1 MYVTDSAPCAIWR
14 LQGRDHQSEVT
25 DINRQRFL
33 SELAKLLSFMHEED
47 RQRAIAAYT
56 ALFDQADDEQAML
69 QTLNTP
75 LVQAVQVA
83 RAYNS
88 GRHGDGEADGI
99 PPYLQT
105 IYDIGTAALSEQPI
119 QNQADE
125 DQFSLFDEE
134 REAAP
139 TYDTA
144 PYVPQEAEVTA
155 ETPVS
160 NSAPAEESAPEAAA
174 AVIETVPA
182 ESEGT
187 APVAAAEI
195 PAAAETEIAVP
206 EETELPPS
214 DIGRAAESEH
224 VETVDEPEQELDK
237 KVSDFLDNFTLN
249 TEESEPLPPDTPSE
263 LAKKPRRIAVDKTLR
278 KPRVP
283 LLILYC
289 LFAIPLTLAL
299 IVILLPPT
307 VLSLAAGLL
316 CGVTGVLGF
325 LSIFSSFSL
334 MCDMLV
340 VAGISLILLAV
351 GLLLLWLF
359 IWLIGGA
366 IAGIVRT
373 AVDLGGKWC
382 YKEVPAE

>member
-1 MYVTDSAPCAIWR
+1 MV
-14 LQGRDHQSEVT
+14 GRNLQSEVT

-33 SELAKLLSFMHEED
+33 SELAKLLTFMHEED
-47 RQRAIAAYT
+47 RQRAMAAYT

-69 QTLNTP
+69 QTLRTP
-75 LVQAVQVA
+75 LDQAVQVA

-88 GRHGDGEADGI
+88 GRHSDGETDTEDGI
-99 PPYLQT
+99 PPFLQT

-119 QNQADE
+119 LNQTSE

-134 REAAP
+134 KEEKP
-139 TYDTA
+139 IYDTA
-144 PYVPQEAEVTA
+144 PD
-155 ETPVS
+155 TPENGGES
-160 NSAPAEESAPEAAA
+160 GEDTDAPAEGETAVSDAPETAGDSPAAQEAAEPEGEAAA
-174 AVIETVPA
+174 AETGSESPA
-182 ESEGT
+182 DAPEAGGESEEGE
-187 APVAAAEI
+187 AAA
-195 PAAAETEIAVP
+195 AADEPGQSEP
-206 EETELPPS
+206 EQNLEQKVSEFLENFTLKSEESSELPPKT
-214 DIGRAAESEH
+214 SE
-224 VETVDEPEQELDK
+224 K
-237 KVSDFLDNFTLN
+237 
-249 TEESEPLPPDTPSE
+249 TEKRPH
-263 LAKKPRRIAVDKTLR
+263 RIAVDKMLR

-289 LFAIPLTLAL
+289 LIAIPLTLAL
-299 IVILLPPT
+299 IIVLLAPT
-307 VLSLAAGLL
+307 VVSLAAGLL

-325 LSIFSSFSL
+325 LSIFSSFTL

-340 VAGISLILLAV
+340 VAGLSLILLAL

-366 IAGIVRT
+366 IAGLVRA

>member
-14 LQGRDHQSEVT
+14 LQERDHQSEVT

-139 TYDTA
+139 AYDTS
-144 PYVPQEAEVTA
+144 PYVPQEAETTA

-160 NSAPAEESAPEAAA
+160 NSAPAEETAPEAAA
-174 AVIETVPA
+174 AVIETVSAA
-182 ESEGT
+182 EREAD
-187 APVAAAEI
+187 APVAAV
-195 PAAAETEIAVP
+195 ETPEVPEPVMVVP
-206 EETELPPS
+206 EETELPLPS
-214 DIGRAAESEH
+214 AAESEDD
-224 VETVDEPEQELDK
+224 ETPDEPELDK
-237 KVSDFLDNFTLN
+237 KVSDFLENFTLK
-249 TEESEPLPPDTPSE
+249 TEESETLPPDTPTE
-263 LAKKPRRIAVDKTLR
+263 LTKKPRRIAVDKTLR

-299 IVILLPPT
+299 IVILLAPT
-307 VLSLAAGLL
+307 VVSLAAGLL

-366 IAGIVRT
+366 IAGIVRA